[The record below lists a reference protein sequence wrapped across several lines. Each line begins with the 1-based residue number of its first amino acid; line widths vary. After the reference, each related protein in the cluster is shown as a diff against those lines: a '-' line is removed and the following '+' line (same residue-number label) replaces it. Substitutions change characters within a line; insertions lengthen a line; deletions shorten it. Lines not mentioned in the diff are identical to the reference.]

1 MRPAK
6 VAVETLDGRSVTF
19 AQLNS
24 RVNSLVA
31 SVSAVGI
38 SRGAR
43 VAILARNTPEYLE
56 VFGLA
61 KAGIVVVPL
70 NWRLTSAE
78 IAKLLAH
85 CEAELVFVDDAHFEV
100 ASGLR
105 EGAPSVRHWVS
116 IGAATAWAMVSAS
129 APGYAAET
137 VTTGGAISGYCA
149 IGSLIIA
156 PTPAI
161 TITADKTTAKIGRWM
176 QNREIITASY
186 FASG

>member
-1 MRPAK
+1 MYNM
-6 VAVETLDGRSVTF
+6 LS
-19 AQLNS
+19 
-24 RVNSLVA
+24 
-31 SVSAVGI
+31 
-38 SRGAR
+38 
-43 VAILARNTPEYLE
+43 TP
-56 VFGLA
+56 
-61 KAGIVVVPL
+61 
-70 NWRLTSAE
+70 LT
-78 IAKLLAH
+78 
-85 CEAELVFVDDAHFEV
+85 
-100 ASGLR
+100 
-105 EGAPSVRHWVS
+105 WVS

-161 TITADKTTAKIGRWM
+161 TIAADKTTAKIGRWM